1 MPPSISDSTTVALHL
16 STEWHNAT
24 DVWIT
29 AIGHVDMST
38 ADDFSDYVF
47 RRAGNCQHL
56 TLDMTKV
63 TFFDC
68 AGFSALYLI
77 AERCHTAHVTWA
89 VHPAHC
95 VSRVVTMCDPLKEL
109 PLSTTGEFDSFCA

>member
-1 MPPSISDSTTVALHL
+1 MPLSLTHSTAAALHL
-16 STEWHNAT
+16 SAEWHNTT

-38 ADDFSDYVF
+38 AEDFKDYVF
-47 RRAGNCQHL
+47 RRAGICQNL

-68 AGFSALYLI
+68 AGFSALYHI
-77 AERCHTAHVTWA
+77 AERCHTAHVTWT
-89 VHPAHC
+89 VRPAHC
-95 VSRVVTMCDPLKEL
+95 VSRVVTMCDQLKEL